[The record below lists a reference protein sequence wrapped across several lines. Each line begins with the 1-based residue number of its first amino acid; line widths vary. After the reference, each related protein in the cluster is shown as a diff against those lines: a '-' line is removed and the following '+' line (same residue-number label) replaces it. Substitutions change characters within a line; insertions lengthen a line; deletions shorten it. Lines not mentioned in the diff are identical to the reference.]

1 VEKHDVAI
9 IGGGIAGLTLAKFLA
24 EQGIDFVLL
33 EEHNGF
39 FKKAC
44 GEGITRFVGGY
55 DFFDL
60 YESHAGIEK
69 SIDETNIYTKY
80 GVLRLYMPV
89 LMTDKEKIE
98 SELARQAIKRGA
110 DIRMNEKVAKIEKGE
125 NFILHPQN
133 IEAKLLVG
141 ADGLFSITR
150 KFLGLKKLRYAVAV
164 EGLSNEIELD
174 VDKIHVEMKKSVVKY
189 GYSWF
194 FPKKNE
200 WNIGIGSLKL
210 NEFKKAFNKFKMKYN
225 VKKWKA
231 GYVPVS
237 KPVKPYGK
245 NVILLGD
252 AASQTIASVGAGN
265 MPSMICAR
273 IAADAIKKFAIH
285 DFRDIDT
292 KEYEK
297 ALHNITKMLKQEHNL
312 AFLMYFVIRN
322 EYIIHKLLKKFIE
335 QASQY
340 YKKLERGEN

>member
-1 VEKHDVAI
+1 MEKHDVAI

-24 EQGIDFVLL
+24 EYGIDFVLL

-55 DFFDL
+55 DFFEL
-60 YESHAGIEK
+60 YESRTGIEK
-69 SIDETNIYTKY
+69 FIDETNIYTKY
-80 GVLRLYMPV
+80 GVLSLYMPV

-98 SELARQAIKRGA
+98 GELAKQAIKRGA
-110 DIRMNEKVAKIEKGE
+110 DIRMNERVAKIERE
-125 NFILHPQN
+125 RNFVLYPQN

-150 KFLGLKKLRYAVAV
+150 EFLGLKKLRYAVAV
-164 EGLSNEIELD
+164 EGLSEEIELD
-174 VDKIHVEMKKSVVKY
+174 SNRIHVEMKKSVVRY

-194 FPKKNE
+194 FPKKDK

-210 NEFKKAFNKFKMKYN
+210 KEFKRAFNEFKMKYN
-225 VKKWKA
+225 VEKWKA

-237 KPVKPYGK
+237 KPVKPYEK

-273 IAADAIKKFAIH
+273 IAADVIKKFATH

-292 KEYEK
+292 REYGK
-297 ALHNITKMLKQEHNL
+297 ALHDITKMLTQEHNL
-312 AFLMYFVIRN
+312 AFLMYFIIRN

-335 QASQY
+335 QASRY
-340 YKKLERGEN
+340 YKKLEKEKG